1 MVDYDGIRPKIS
13 VCMRV
18 EKKVS
23 CLNKPGRDRPISNS
37 TESAT
42 PFVIDSVLSR
52 VAAFFV
58 VMVTLWEAVQKKVA
72 SLGRKKPII

>member
-23 CLNKPGRDRPISNS
+23 CLNKPDRPISNS